1 MSDKRQFTRIP
12 LLVDGQLSHNNSTID
27 VVICD
32 ISLQGVRL
40 SANEDSLSRL
50 PFDSH
55 DPYTATF
62 RANED
67 SPLITLHIEQLYRQN
82 TGRTPTV
89 LLGCK
94 VARMDVESIS
104 ALRRLIL
111 LNSQDAELESKEL
124 NALIDAVYSS
134 ASSASDN

>member
-12 LLVDGQLSHNNSTID
+12 LAVAGHLAHNGKRID

-32 ISLQGVRL
+32 VSLQGVRL
-40 SANEDSLSRL
+40 TANEDALAEL

-67 SPLITLHIEQLYRQN
+67 SPVITLIIEQLYRQN
-82 TGRTPTV
+82 DSRKDTV
-89 LLGCK
+89 SLGCK
-94 VARMDVESIS
+94 VAQMDVESIS

-111 LNSQDAELESKEL
+111 LNSQDADLEEKEL
-124 NALIDAVYSS
+124 NALIDAVYSN